1 MTNKDFWV
9 QFEEAPSF
17 SNDIKS
23 NNSEYWDQFESID
36 FAENSENN
44 IYDKELFNKKL
55 NEYLNYDGA
64 VIENRK
70 PYIHRPVGNTSIS
83 NYDPK
88 NKLYNPYDPV
98 GNFLQGLKRI
108 AELPSKAFKET
119 SNQIETADLE
129 IKEMNN

>member
-44 IYDKELFNKKL
+44 IYDKELFNKK
-55 NEYLNYDGA
+55 D
-64 VIENRK
+64 K
-70 PYIHRPVGNTSIS
+70 
-83 NYDPK
+83 
-88 NKLYNPYDPV
+88 
-98 GNFLQGLKRI
+98 
-108 AELPSKAFKET
+108 
-119 SNQIETADLE
+119 
-129 IKEMNN
+129 